1 MTYLAILVLMLVAF
15 TAVGWPLI
23 SSSRVTQRE
32 PGGAPP
38 LDDLTSQRDAAYRG
52 IMDLDFE
59 HELGNLSESDY
70 RSLRQ
75 RYHSEAAATLRKLDA
90 AVSGGS
96 EVPPS
101 DPAASA
107 EASSQ
112 ASPKAGLACPSCG
125 KPMEATDQYCWSCG
139 GRLGGCCT
147 TCGVSVDAG
156 HRFCPG
162 CGARLEAES

>member
-23 SSSRVTQRE
+23 SSSRVTWRE
-32 PGGAPP
+32 PGGASP

-52 IMDLDFE
+52 IMELDFE

-70 RSLRQ
+70 RRLRQ

-90 AVSGGS
+90 AVSGRSEAPRSGS
-96 EVPPS
+96 
-101 DPAASA
+101 AASA
-107 EASSQ
+107 EVSSTV
-112 ASPKAGLACPSCG
+112 SPQAGLACPSCG
-125 KPMEATDQYCWSCG
+125 KPMEAADHYCWSCG
-139 GRLGGCCT
+139 ARLGGRCT
-147 TCGVSVDAG
+147 SCGVSVEAG